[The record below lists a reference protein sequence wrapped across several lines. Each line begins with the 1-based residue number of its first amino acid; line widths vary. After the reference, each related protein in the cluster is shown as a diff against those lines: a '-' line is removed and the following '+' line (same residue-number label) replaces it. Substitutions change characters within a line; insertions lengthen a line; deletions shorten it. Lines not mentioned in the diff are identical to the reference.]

1 MSLLRLLI
9 EEIRHRKLNFALGV
23 LAVTGAV
30 ALFVALLTTGRAAQ
44 DETRRLMRDMGFNL
58 LIIPR
63 GTEMQDFWA
72 SDFAE
77 KDMPEEYVHQLA
89 ATPWL
94 SMDHYVAILEKKVRW
109 QGHSILLTGMLAEL
123 GNIGKR
129 KKSPMGY
136 QIPRGTCYV
145 GYELARSL
153 KIDRG
158 ATLDVL
164 GRELKVE
171 RCLLESGSKDD
182 IRIYAHLH
190 DVQDAL
196 GKRGRINTIQAL
208 GCLCYGYSLST
219 LREQLARAL
228 PGTKV
233 TEFRSIALARAE
245 MRQTVARY
253 VAFILPIVLAIC
265 AVSVGLLSLVN
276 VRQRRQEIGL
286 FRALGFGSASVA
298 TLFMGR
304 AAVIGVVGAVL
315 GFAAGTALALQ
326 FGPAIFK
333 ITHAHIEPLYDLL
346 AWSAVIAPFV
356 AALASFVPA
365 MVAVTQD
372 PAIIL
377 AQE

>member
-1 MSLLRLLI
+1 MFRLLL

-23 LAVTGAV
+23 LAVAAAV
-30 ALFVALLTTGRAAQ
+30 ALYVALLTTGRAAQ

-58 LIIPR
+58 LIVPR

-72 SDFAE
+72 GDFAE

-94 SMDHYVAILEKKVRW
+94 TMDHYVAILEKKVRW
-109 QGHSILLTGMLAEL
+109 RGRSVLLSGVLPEL

-145 GYELARSL
+145 GHELARSL
-153 KIDRG
+153 GIEAG
-158 ATLDVL
+158 TTLDVL
-164 GRELKVE
+164 GRTLRVE

-190 DVQDAL
+190 DVQDAI
-196 GKRGRINTIQAL
+196 GKRGRINTIRAL
-208 GCLCYGYSLST
+208 GCLCYGHSLST

-233 TEFRSIALARAE
+233 TEFRTIALARAE

-253 VAFILPIVLAIC
+253 VAFILPVVLSIC

-286 FRALGFGSASVA
+286 FRALGLGSGSVA

-315 GFAAGTALALQ
+315 GFVVGTGLALQ
-326 FGPAIFK
+326 FGSAIFK
-333 ITHAHIEPLYDLL
+333 ITHAHIQPLYDLL
-346 AWSAVIAPFV
+346 GWSAVLAPFV
-356 AALASFVPA
+356 AALASFIPA
-365 MVAVTQD
+365 VLAVTED
-372 PAIIL
+372 PAVIL

>member
-1 MSLLRLLI
+1 MSLFRLLT

-23 LAVTGAV
+23 VAVAAAV

-58 LIIPR
+58 LIVPR
-63 GTEMQDFWA
+63 GTDMQDFWA

-77 KDMPEEYVHQLA
+77 NDMPEEYVHRLA

-94 SMDHYVAILEKKVRW
+94 DMQHYVAMLQRKVRW
-109 QGHSILLTGMLAEL
+109 RNHHVLLTGVLPEL
-123 GNIGKR
+123 GNVGKR
-129 KKSPMGY
+129 TRSPMGY

-153 KIDRG
+153 KIEPG
-158 ATLDVL
+158 ARLDVL
-164 GRELKVE
+164 GQQLHVE

-182 IRIYAHLH
+182 VRIYAHLH
-190 DVQDAL
+190 DVQEML
-196 GKRGRINTIQAL
+196 GMPGRINMIQAL
-208 GCLCYGYSLST
+208 HCVCLATSLADV
-219 LREQLARAL
+219 RNKLARAL
-228 PGTKV
+228 PSTNV
-233 TEFRSIALARAE
+233 TEMQTIALARAE
-245 MRQTVARY
+245 MRKAVARY

-286 FRALGFGSASVA
+286 FRALGFGSGSVA
-298 TLFMGR
+298 TLFVGR
-304 AAVIGVVGAVL
+304 ATVIGVVGAVL

-356 AALASFVPA
+356 AALASFIPA

-372 PAIIL
+372 PAIVL